1 MACFSSIW
9 KTKSEVERN
18 TLFFGSIYRKEADLK
33 IDQLLFYKIK
43 LSLIQLLFHVS

>member
-9 KTKSEVERN
+9 RTKSEVEQN

-33 IDQLLFYKIK
+33 IDQLLFIR
-43 LSLIQLLFHVS
+43 LN

>member
-18 TLFFGSIYRKEADLK
+18 TPFLEVLYRKEGDL
-33 IDQLLFYKIK
+33 
-43 LSLIQLLFHVS
+43 

>member
-33 IDQLLFYKIK
+33 IDQLLFIR
-43 LSLIQLLFHVS
+43 LN

>member
-18 TLFFGSIYRKEADLK
+18 TPFFWNYLYRKEADLK
-33 IDQLLFYKIK
+33 IDQLLFIR
-43 LSLIQLLFHVS
+43 LN

>member
-9 KTKSEVERN
+9 KTKSEVELT

-33 IDQLLFYKIK
+33 IDQLLFIR
-43 LSLIQLLFHVS
+43 LN